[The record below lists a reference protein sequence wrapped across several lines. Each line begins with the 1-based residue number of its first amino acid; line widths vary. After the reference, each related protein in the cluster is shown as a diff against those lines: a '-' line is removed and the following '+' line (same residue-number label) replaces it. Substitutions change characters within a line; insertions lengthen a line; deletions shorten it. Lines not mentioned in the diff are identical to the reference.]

1 MYQPNCITA
10 ATLPLADMVLN
21 VVCLCDG
28 HVVAKSDGWVVKVS
42 HSFLPIKHFC
52 CGLWDIGPF
61 KTFLCL

>member
-52 CGLWDIGPF
+52 CGL
-61 KTFLCL
+61 